1 MPVCKKCGKQWTW
14 GQTLKK
20 MFTVS
25 VSMNCPYCG
34 STQYMTARSR
44 KRSSLFAFVAPVVMF
59 ITVFFDLNLW
69 QALILCLGAAGL
81 LLALGPFAVELGN
94 EEEPLW

>member
-69 QALILCLGAAGL
+69 QALILFLGAAGL